1 MSERLDLHRDIVRLA
16 RIDFRTFVYRAALIL
31 LGEML
36 LPNWHI
42 DVLIRAAEKV
52 AEGSTRR
59 LLACLPPRYLK
70 TFIFSVCLPA
80 WLLGR
85 DPRSKIICASYS
97 MPLAERFNLD
107 VIRLMTSD
115 WYRQVFPKTRLN
127 KRRTNVTELTTT
139 AGGFR
144 LAASVG
150 GTLTGRGADL
160 LIIDDPIKADEAH
173 SETAREN
180 CKTWFARSVSTRL
193 NKPKSG
199 AFVVVAQRLHA
210 ADLPGQLI
218 EQGGWEQV
226 IIPAIMP
233 ERRVF
238 DVLKGGLKGYKDA
251 GDILQPERQDEE
263 MLQQQKLTMGER
275 DFEAQFNQCPLPPT
289 GAVFKTSWISRYET
303 APTSGMIQAVIQSWD
318 TAYEMNEDNDY
329 NVCSTWAV
337 CGDGYYL
344 LDVFRERLPFFALEK
359 KVYAL
364 KKQWNARMVIIE
376 KKGSGISLLQN
387 IRILEGHRWVHS
399 LEPDGG
405 KIERAEQQSPKV
417 EKGLVHLPKD
427 APWLTIFE
435 NELFSFPG
443 CKHDDQV
450 DSMVQFLRA
459 LDFHATRNIIRG
471 LV

>member
-263 MLQQQKLTMGER
+263 MLQQQKLTMGGLIVATQNEALAFGQLVESVLNRLNRFLPGQAFIGVGLASLGSCRFLQQETQSQVHDHLGKGIVAFGDIGRSALAANRFHPVRLVSLVEGELLPKLASLCDTINDAAR
-275 DFEAQFNQCPLPPT
+275 DALASIGLKGHLAVRFKAVDSLKQPGATPLHKI
-289 GAVFKTSWISRYET
+289 A
-303 APTSGMIQAVIQSWD
+303 M
-318 TAYEMNEDNDY
+318 
-329 NVCSTWAV
+329 
-337 CGDGYYL
+337 
-344 LDVFRERLPFFALEK
+344 LDVAPRPIPKMPSRQS
-359 KVYAL
+359 VC
-364 KKQWNARMVIIE
+364 
-376 KKGSGISLLQN
+376 
-387 IRILEGHRWVHS
+387 EG
-399 LEPDGG
+399 
-405 KIERAEQQSPKV
+405 
-417 EKGLVHLPKD
+417 
-427 APWLTIFE
+427 
-435 NELFSFPG
+435 
-443 CKHDDQV
+443 
-450 DSMVQFLRA
+450 
-459 LDFHATRNIIRG
+459 
-471 LV
+471 